1 MPSGQSAP
9 SVVSRVSPGVGP
21 PCDEASDRQ
30 LLERFVRRRDQPA
43 FAALLR
49 RHGPMVLGVCR
60 RVLRHEQD
68 AEDAFQATF
77 LVLAKKAHG
86 LRRPERLANWLYGVA
101 YRTAQHARGRETRRC
116 QHEREAASMSAA
128 KDEPE
133 TFGQELRR
141 LLEEELH
148 RLPEKYR
155 APLVLCY
162 LEGKTNEEAARL
174 LGWPVGSMSF
184 RLARGRELLRERL
197 TGRLREL
204 PAALPPAFL
213 AQQFESVVVPPFLAD
228 ATVQAA
234 LGLVGTKLLL
244 TDLVSG
250 SVREL
255 MEATLRGMG
264 SSRRWFL
271 GAILA
276 TLALFGL
283 SVAAYS
289 ASAGWSPA
297 GHSSPVPRCSGA
309 GGGCSAR

>member
-1 MPSGQSAP
+1 MPIGELAP
-9 SVVSRVSPGVGP
+9 AAVFRSQPAVGP

-30 LLERFVRRRDQPA
+30 LLKQFVRRHDQSA

-60 RVLRHEQD
+60 RVLHHEQD

-77 LVLAKKAHG
+77 LVLAKRAHG
-86 LRRPERLANWLYGVA
+86 LGRPERLANWLYGVA
-101 YRTAQHARGRETRRC
+101 YRTAQHAQARAARRC
-116 QHEREAASMSAA
+116 QHEREAASMAAA
-128 KDEPE
+128 KNEPE
-133 TFGQELRR
+133 AFDQELCR

-174 LGWPVGSMSF
+174 LGWPVGSMYF

-213 AQQFESVVVPPFLAD
+213 AQQFKPAVVPPFLAD
-228 ATVQAA
+228 ATVLAA
-234 LGLVGTKLLL
+234 LGMVGTKLLL

-255 MEATLRGMG
+255 MEATLRSLA

-276 TLALFGL
+276 ALTLLGL
-283 SVAAYS
+283 SVGAYA

-297 GHSSPVPRCSGA
+297 GHSPPVPHCSGA
-309 GGGCSAR
+309 GGGCSAH